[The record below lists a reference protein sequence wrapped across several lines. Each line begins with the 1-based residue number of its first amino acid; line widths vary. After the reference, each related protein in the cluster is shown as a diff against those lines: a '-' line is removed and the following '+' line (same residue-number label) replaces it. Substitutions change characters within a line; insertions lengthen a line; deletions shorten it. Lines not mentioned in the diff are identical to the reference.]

1 MGAWKDIK
9 AVALRELAIWRMRPI
24 YLVGSLMTLVIC
36 TVFFTSFFR
45 QGLPQELPIG
55 IVDNDNS
62 SMSRSFVQQLGS
74 TQQAKI
80 VRFETFD
87 EARAELQRGKIT
99 SFVVLPE
106 RMYADVT
113 ASRQPT
119 VSLYVNGLYF
129 IGGALAYQD
138 VLTMLNLTNGAVQRT
153 ALRAKGMNEAAIMG
167 QIKPIEVDTH
177 KIGNPM
183 TNYAVL
189 LEGVLLP
196 GVLQMIIFLIII
208 YSFGAELKY
217 ATSQH
222 LLAVTHGSMSR
233 AILGKLLVYTLYF
246 SLLGVSIE
254 VFMYHRLAFPLEGS
268 LGNMIIAVLLLVL
281 SSEAFALFII
291 GLLPVCRLGL
301 SIGALFSM
309 VAFSMTGFTLPV
321 EAMPPY
327 IQGLSAIFPLRH
339 YYLFMVQETIFG
351 SGFAG
356 WWPHALCMLLFLFLP
371 FIIGK
376 RLKNAYVL
384 QNYSRN

>member
-1 MGAWKDIK
+1 MGAWKDIW
-9 AVALRELAIWRMRPI
+9 AVARRELAIWRKRPI
-24 YLVGSLMTLVIC
+24 YLVGSLLTLVVC
-36 TVFFTSFFR
+36 TVFFSTFFR

-80 VRFETFD
+80 VRFDSFE
-87 EARAELQRGKIT
+87 EAREEMQRGKIT

-106 RMYADVT
+106 HLYSDVS

-119 VSLYVNGLYF
+119 ITFYVNGLYF

-138 VLTMLNLTNGAVQRT
+138 VLTMINLTNGAVQRT
-153 ALRAKGMNEAAIMG
+153 ALRARGMNEEAIMG

-189 LEGVLLP
+189 LESILLP
-196 GVLQMIIFLIII
+196 GILQMVIFLIII
-208 YSFGAELKY
+208 YSFGSELKY
-217 ATSQH
+217 ATSRH
-222 LLAVTHGSMSR
+222 LLSLTHGSMSK

-246 SLLGVSIE
+246 SLLGISIE
-254 VFMYHRLAFPLEGS
+254 VFLYRTLAFPLAGS
-268 LGNMIIAVLLLVL
+268 IWGMFLDVVLLVVA
-281 SSEAFALFII
+281 SEAFALFIV
-291 GLLPVCRLGL
+291 GLLPVCRLAL

-321 EAMPPY
+321 EVMPPY
-327 IQGLSAIFPLRH
+327 IQGLANIFPLRH

-356 WWPHALCMLLFLFLP
+356 WWWHAACMLMFLLLP

-376 RLKNAYVL
+376 RLKSAYVL

>member
-1 MGAWKDIK
+1 MGAWKDIR
-9 AVALRELAIWRMRPI
+9 AVARRELAIWRRRPI
-24 YLVGSLMTLVIC
+24 YLVGSLLTLVIC
-36 TVFFTSFFR
+36 TVFFSTFFR

-55 IVDNDNS
+55 IVDDDNS
-62 SMSRSFVQQLGS
+62 SMSRSFVQQLGA
-74 TQQAKI
+74 TQQARVI
-80 VRFETFD
+80 RFDSFED
-87 EARAELQRGKIT
+87 AREELQRGKIT

-106 RMYADVT
+106 HMYSDVT

-119 VSLYVNGLYF
+119 VSLYVNGLYY

-153 ALRAKGMNEAAIMG
+153 ALRARGMNEQAIMG

-189 LEGVLLP
+189 LEGILLP
-196 GVLQMIIFLIII
+196 GILQMIVFLIII

-217 ATSQH
+217 ATSRH
-222 LLAVTHGSMSR
+222 LLAITHGSMGK
-233 AILGKLLVYTLYF
+233 AVLGKLLVYTLYF

-254 VFMYHRLAFPLEGS
+254 VFMYHSLAFPLAGS
-268 LGNMIIAVLLLVL
+268 MLNMFVAVFLLVVT
-281 SSEAFALFII
+281 SEAFALFIV
-291 GLLPVCRLGL
+291 GLLPVCRLAL

-327 IQGLSAIFPLRH
+327 LQGLAAIFPLRH

-356 WWPHALCMLLFLFLP
+356 WWWHALCMLAFLFLP
-371 FIIGK
+371 FFIGK
-376 RLKNAYVL
+376 RLKGAYVL